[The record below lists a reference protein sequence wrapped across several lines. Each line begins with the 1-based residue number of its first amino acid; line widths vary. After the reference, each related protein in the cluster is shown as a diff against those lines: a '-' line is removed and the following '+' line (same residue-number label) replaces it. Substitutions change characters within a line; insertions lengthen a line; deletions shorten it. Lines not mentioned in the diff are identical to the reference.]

1 MTMRV
6 GIDAG
11 HGMGNRTWGV
21 YDPGAVRGEWQEAH
35 IALAVAMDLRTQCR
49 RRGWQT
55 FMTRITN
62 ADAAPLRERV
72 PRARAAQCDCLV
84 SLHCNAHAGEQAH
97 GTETLYRASEG
108 FAAEVQRRL
117 FVALGTKDRGIK
129 RRDDLAILSYER
141 PTVLVELA
149 FLSNDADRDRLTD
162 PARQLAAAMAIAE
175 AINEAA
181 VL

>member
-1 MTMRV
+1 MLTV
-6 GIDAG
+6 GIDPG
-11 HGMGNRTWGV
+11 HGMSNRTWGV

-35 IALAVAMDLRTQCR
+35 IALAVAMDLRDQCW
-49 RRGWQT
+49 RRGWKA
-55 FMTRITN
+55 FMTRVTN
-62 ADAAPLRERV
+62 AEAAPLRERV
-72 PRARAAQCDCLV
+72 PRARSAQCDCLI
-84 SLHCNAHAGEQAH
+84 SLHCNAHAGEHAH
-97 GTETLYRASEG
+97 GTETLYRASDG

-117 FVALGTKDRGIK
+117 VEAMGTADRGIK

-141 PTVLVELA
+141 PVVLVELA
-149 FLSNDADRDRLTD
+149 FLSNDADRDKLTD

>member
-1 MTMRV
+1 MRV
-6 GIDAG
+6 GIDPG
-11 HGMGNRTWGV
+11 HGMSNRTWGV
-21 YDPGAVRGEWQEAH
+21 YDPGAVHETTHEAH

-49 RRGWQT
+49 RRGWQA

-62 ADAAPLRERV
+62 AESAPLRDRV

-84 SLHCNAHAGEQAH
+84 SLHCNAHTGEQAN
-97 GTETLYRASEG
+97 GTETLYRASDG

-117 FVALGTKDRGIK
+117 FVALGTTDRGIK
-129 RRDDLAILSYER
+129 RRDDLAVLSYER
-141 PTVLVELA
+141 PVVLVELA
-149 FLSNDADRDRLTD
+149 FLSNDADRDKLTD
-162 PARQLAAAMAIAE
+162 PARQLAAAMAIAD